1 MWITYHA
8 NLYPLIFLYTQ
19 TPVLSRFFTPLLF
32 MAGWIVVNVLGN
44 LVPFIL
50 YNRPKDGLGCLLIG
64 SCYSFLPSLVFPT
77 IWALVKFFYIGIGL
91 FSAQLV
97 MLVSMGYS
105 LSLLTTAVSVAKGL
119 KTEKAV
125 AVSMIILYLS
135 VGLAFYFSGS
145 EF

>member
-1 MWITYHA
+1 
-8 NLYPLIFLYTQ
+8 
-19 TPVLSRFFTPLLF
+19 
-32 MAGWIVVNVLGN
+32 
-44 LVPFIL
+44 
-50 YNRPKDGLGCLLIG
+50 
-64 SCYSFLPSLVFPT
+64 
-77 IWALVKFFYIGIGL
+77 
-91 FSAQLV
+91 